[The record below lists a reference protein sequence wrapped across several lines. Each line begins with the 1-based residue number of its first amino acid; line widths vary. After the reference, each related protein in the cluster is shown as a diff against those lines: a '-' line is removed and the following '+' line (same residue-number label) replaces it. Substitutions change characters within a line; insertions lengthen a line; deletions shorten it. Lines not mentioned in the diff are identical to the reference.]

1 MEELKHELIHSVLET
16 INVFVVLFALYIL
29 LSFIEE
35 KISNKFK
42 KSNKYSPLLG
52 SLIGLIP
59 QCGFSIVSS
68 DLYRKK
74 HISLGTLL
82 AVFIVCSDE
91 AIPIFL
97 SHPDKALS
105 LIPLLIIKL
114 ITAIFF
120 GYLIDF
126 ILAKKQQLKERKLL
140 DNKENILH
148 KGCCHSHIHEKEE
161 KKLHKHFIDPL
172 LHSLKIIIYV
182 FIINILFTLFI
193 YFIGEDKIANFLN
206 SNIYLTPLFSSIIGL
221 IPNCASSIIIS
232 ELYINNTISFA
243 ATISGLI
250 CNAGLGL
257 IYLYKDKTQL
267 KNSLLVTLLLFLIA
281 NFVGYL
287 LLLIL

>member
-52 SLIGLIP
+52 SFIGLIP

-126 ILAKKQQLKERKLL
+126 ILYKKQQLKERKLL

-148 KGCCHSHIHEKEE
+148 KGCCHSHFHEKEE
-161 KKLHKHFIDPL
+161 NKLHKHLIDPL

-267 KNSLLVTLLLFLIA
+267 KNSLMVTLLLFLIA